1 MARKVKKT
9 YVVRKGRIPGIYYT
23 WEDCKEQV
31 DGFKGNNYESYVSLE
46 DAEQAWQRHLVTLAS
61 ATVVAALAPPIELF
75 AAADPVEK
83 RIRIEIPDSEDDPG
97 MLWNPLK
104 VAVC

>member
-1 MARKVKKT
+1 MISGALLGV
-9 YVVRKGRIPGIYYT
+9 
-23 WEDCKEQV
+23 QV
-31 DGFKGNNYESYVSLE
+31 LMTQPV
-46 DAEQAWQRHLVTLAS
+46 
-61 ATVVAALAPPIELF
+61 

>member
-1 MARKVKKT
+1 MPSLVPLIPTTRHGT
-9 YVVRKGRIPGIYYT
+9 RINGQALS
-23 WEDCKEQV
+23 E
-31 DGFKGNNYESYVSLE
+31 GNNYESYVSLE